1 MDAYFQG
8 YDCVLVE
15 DITATTSPAGGLE
28 NVIYNA
34 GNVRVSYRGQFQT
47 KLLEDSPKGLSP
59 IRRTS
64 STLVVDLFLLFALF
78 NFTIICLPHKV
89 R

>member
-1 MDAYFQG
+1 VDAYFQG

-34 GNVRVSYRGQFQT
+34 GNVRVSYRWAVS
-47 KLLEDSPKGLSP
+47 KL
-59 IRRTS
+59 T
-64 STLVVDLFLLFALF
+64 T
-78 NFTIICLPHKV
+78 
-89 R
+89 